1 MSSLFHDLW
10 VLCQPLA
17 IAALSRTL
25 FMFSSFNNMLKFAI
39 VTTARAMRRN
49 RSRRRKRR
57 KPRRELNGDLVWAP
71 CPSFSKLV
79 GETSGD
85 FSQLIILLG
94 NCDPTDEKK
103 QPLSLSVFDHQST
116 IDEPHDLSIS
126 PFGESCVYCCILSML
141 TPEKALQYVGSSI
154 IPFPI
159 FSVAVYL
166 VDKKQ
171 ITRKNFSI

>member
-1 MSSLFHDLW
+1 MSSIFHYLW

-25 FMFSSFNNMLKFAI
+25 FVFSSFNNMLKFAI
-39 VTTARAMRRN
+39 VTTARAMRRR

-71 CPSFSKLV
+71 CPSVSKLV

-94 NCDPTDEKK
+94 DCDPTDEKK
-103 QPLSLSVFDHQST
+103 QPLSLSVFDYQST

-126 PFGESCVYCCILSML
+126 PFGVSCVYCCISLYLHMKKHHSM
-141 TPEKALQYVGSSI
+141 SS
-154 IPFPI
+154 
-159 FSVAVYL
+159 
-166 VDKKQ
+166 
-171 ITRKNFSI
+171 

>member
-1 MSSLFHDLW
+1 MSCLFHDLW
-10 VLCQPLA
+10 ALCQPLA
-17 IAALSRTL
+17 IAGLSRTL
-25 FMFSSFNNMLKFAI
+25 SLFSSFNNMLKFAI
-39 VTTARAMRRN
+39 VTTARAMRRR

-71 CPSFSKLV
+71 CPSVSKLV

-85 FSQLIILLG
+85 FSQLIILFG

-126 PFGESCVYCCILSML
+126 PFGESCVYCCISLFL
-141 TPEKALQYVGSSI
+141 HNH
-154 IPFPI
+154 
-159 FSVAVYL
+159 
-166 VDKKQ
+166 KK
-171 ITRKNFSI
+171 KHYNM